1 LASWTIVDNTADALA
16 WVVDVGQAV
25 QWTLGQGQAVQWTW
39 GQGQACT
46 GLEMEQRRS
55 STDTQCDRP
64 EPRAWSLMSDHLFEL
79 LFELR

>member
-1 LASWTIVDNTADALA
+1 MASWTIVDNTADALA
-16 WVVDVGQAV
+16 WVVDV
-25 QWTLGQGQAVQWTW
+25 GQAVQWTW